1 MLVIALLFSIAI
13 IIAPTIAYADKNKP
27 SKHYVD
33 VLCDVCIVIKIFI
46 DNVGTNIFLMIF
58 HRYINIVYFIRLS
71 QYVRDRN
78 SSN

>member
-33 VLCDVCIVIKIFI
+33 VLWDACIVIK
-46 DNVGTNIFLMIF
+46 NIY
-58 HRYINIVYFIRLS
+58 R
-71 QYVRDRN
+71 
-78 SSN
+78 